1 LKTVC
6 ITGVGLVSSLG
17 VGRDAHLPLG
27 ERVLDTA
34 SFAPWPVHPMPAL
47 DMATAI
53 PRKEMRQMENFQRLG
68 TYTAGLALA
77 DAEAAGLVAGMD
89 LVVAA
94 GGGERDTALDEAILA
109 ELDALPPEAR
119 EAHVHHRLA
128 NGLRPTLFL
137 AQLPNLLAG
146 SISIVHG
153 VAGSSRTL
161 MGEEGA
167 GAEAVRVAAA
177 RVAAGT
183 SAMVLVGAA
192 SQPARWETLLTYA
205 PFLHSGAW
213 CPAAERA
220 GMVPGAQAAFLV
232 LEDAAHAAARGAR
245 VLARLGDVRVDAG
258 VPEGRAARF
267 AALSAEAGLSV
278 SPCAGGFAPLGHP
291 GDEWLADALGAGL
304 EAAFVVG
311 VALAAWRGRAT
322 SVHGFG
328 HDYAE
333 FSARLEPA

>member
-1 LKTVC
+1 MNTVC

-17 VGRDAHLPLG
+17 EGRAAHLPLG
-27 ERVLDTA
+27 ARVLDEA
-34 SFAPWPVHPMPAL
+34 AFAPWPVHPMPAL
-47 DMATAI
+47 AMGTAI

-77 DAEAAGLVAGMD
+77 DADATGLVAGMD

-94 GGGERDTALDEAILA
+94 GGGERDSDLDEAILA
-109 ELDALPPEAR
+109 ELEALPPEAR
-119 EAHVHHRLA
+119 EAHIHHRLA

-153 VAGSSRTL
+153 VGGSSRTL

-183 SAMVLVGAA
+183 SAMVLVGSS

-205 PFLHSGAW
+205 PFLHRGAW
-213 CPAAERA
+213 CPTTGRP
-220 GMVPGAQAAFLV
+220 GMVPGAQAGFLV
-232 LEDAAHAAARGAR
+232 LEDEAHAAARGAR
-245 VLARLGDVRVDAG
+245 VLARLSDVRVDAG
-258 VPEGRAARF
+258 DAAGRAARF
-267 AALSAEAGLSV
+267 AALSNGAGLSV
-278 SPCAGGFAPLGHP
+278 SPCTGPSHA

-304 EAAFVVG
+304 EAAFPVG
-311 VALAAWRGRAT
+311 VALAAMRGHAT
-322 SVHGFG
+322 TVHGFG
-328 HDYAE
+328 FDHAE
-333 FSARLEPA
+333 FSARVEPA